1 MVMEPLPE
9 FFMKLENVDL
19 MMGVQMP
26 HHGMSVRLKDDK
38 WTDLELEENGSV
50 SVTVTAG
57 SRKNFKVIP
66 AVNVACYET
75 SEAAKIAKELDG
87 RSAEE
92 TGKEGRS
99 SVDEGAA
106 KSRGRGR
113 PKIKSP
119 V

>member
-1 MVMEPLPE
+1 MVMEPLSE

-19 MMGVQMP
+19 IKGVQMP

-38 WTDLELEENGSV
+38 WTDLELEGNGSV

-92 TGKEGRS
+92 AGPAIGS
-99 SVDEGAA
+99 SVDAGAA
-106 KSRGRGR
+106 KPGRRGR
-113 PKIKSP
+113 PKVKG
-119 V
+119 